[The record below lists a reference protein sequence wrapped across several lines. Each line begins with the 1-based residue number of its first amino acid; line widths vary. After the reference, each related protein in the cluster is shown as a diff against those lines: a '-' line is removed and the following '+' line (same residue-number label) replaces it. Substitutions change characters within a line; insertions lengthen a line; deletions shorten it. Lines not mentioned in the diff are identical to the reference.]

1 MSFRRGESR
10 SSGDK
15 FIKRKSTTVSIAT
28 DSVATDISNFI
39 PAGASVLAIKVE
51 VTTSIVYGVITDIG
65 VDTDADRFGSSAT
78 GWTLE
83 NDGDMVVT
91 GGSITIDRGNWF
103 AADATLRLTALSD
116 GPPGT
121 YPSAGAVNVTM
132 LYVDG
137 AAL

>member
-137 AAL
+137 TIL